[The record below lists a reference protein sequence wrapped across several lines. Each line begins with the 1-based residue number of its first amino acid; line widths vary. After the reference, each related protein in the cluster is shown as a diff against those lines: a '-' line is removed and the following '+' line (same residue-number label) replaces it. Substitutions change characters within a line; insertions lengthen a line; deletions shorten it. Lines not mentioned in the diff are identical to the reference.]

1 MGDLGLEVLIFQ
13 MQPLK
18 FYEKGRNDPKK
29 HIKMQIHH
37 SCSSLLIIAFFYL
50 TFPSWHSV
58 MYKGVFRENKSHC
71 VSA

>member
-1 MGDLGLEVLIFQ
+1 MGDLGLEVLIFL

-37 SCSSLLIIAFFYL
+37 SCSSLIIIAFFLLNISLMAFCY
-50 TFPSWHSV
+50 V
-58 MYKGVFRENKSHC
+58 QRGV
-71 VSA
+71 